1 MELAVNALRALADPV
16 RLRIVHM
23 LWQQSSMCVCQIAA
37 VLRVPYAS
45 LSKHL
50 HLLKYT
56 GLITDEKRGR
66 WVYYS
71 IPDES
76 WNPSARIIVELVS
89 RLGAQSPQVFTEDLA
104 NAKRVA
110 CCDLSAVA
118 RLGPRFLAVIQKQ
131 GRVRGEKK

>member
-16 RLRIVHM
+16 RLRI
-23 LWQQSSMCVCQIAA
+23 LRLLKKRSLCVCQIAA
-37 VLRVPYAS
+37 VVGVPYAS

-56 GLITDEKRGR
+56 GLVVDHKQGR

-76 WNPSARIIVELVS
+76 WNPHVPALLALLESMAGSEEI
-89 RLGAQSPQVFTEDLA
+89 FKEDEGK
-104 NAKRVA
+104 AKRVS
-110 CCDLSAVA
+110 CCDLTEVA
-118 RLGPRFLAVIQKQ
+118 KFGARFFAAGKRKQ
-131 GRVRGEKK
+131 GAVV